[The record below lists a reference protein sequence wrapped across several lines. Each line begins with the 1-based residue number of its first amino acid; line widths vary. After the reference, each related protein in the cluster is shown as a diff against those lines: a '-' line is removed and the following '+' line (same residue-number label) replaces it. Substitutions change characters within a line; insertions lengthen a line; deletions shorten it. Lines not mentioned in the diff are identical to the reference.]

1 VEVLNDDPHKHVEDE
16 EADKEQE
23 GDEVEEA
30 PFVKILLG
38 LKYITRSVAD
48 KH

>member
-1 VEVLNDDPHKHVEDE
+1 MEVLNNDPHKHVEDE

-23 GDEVEEA
+23 GDEVEQA

-38 LKYITRSVAD
+38 LKYITRSVV
-48 KH
+48 HR